1 MKSLGEQRRE
11 DESEKTVVTRW
22 LEISAKNANCYAAR
36 TGCRVI
42 ENTRHLR
49 PGVSAR
55 RFRFQS
61 TSVAIDIVARP

>member
-1 MKSLGEQRRE
+1 MKSLDEQRRE
-11 DESEKTVVTRW
+11 DESEKTVVT
-22 LEISAKNANCYAAR
+22 LEISAKNANCHAAR
-36 TGCRVI
+36 TGCQVI

-61 TSVAIDIVARP
+61 TSAAIDIVARP